1 MTKISRYIGG
11 VVGNAILL
19 VLFLVVS
26 LDMVFALVDQ
36 LYDLRGNYNFIQA
49 IYYIWLTV
57 PSTINE
63 YIPLSALIG
72 CLAGMGVLASSS
84 ELTVMRA
91 SGLSVARLAAYAGRP
106 VVFIIIFSLL
116 ISEFVAPVSDKW
128 AKTHRDLKRWGT
140 DHSLVSSGGLWHRE
154 GNTFMHF
161 NVVQPG
167 GVIYGVIILTFDEAN
182 NLVTAQAAKR
192 ASFQSRQWLLEEVT
206 ESHFTTG
213 NISSN
218 TEHTVQ
224 WQTALT
230 PDTLAILVNK
240 PEQLAPSG
248 LYRYTQYLSEQ
259 GIDNAA
265 YRLAFWQK
273 CLQPMAV
280 LSLVLVALSFVFGP
294 LRSATMGFRVFVGV
308 VIGIAFQFAQNLLG
322 PSSIIYGFSPL
333 YAVLLPIA
341 LCFIIGLLLLIRA
354 R

>member
-1 MTKISRYIGG
+1 MTKLSRYISGI
-11 VVGNAILL
+11 VGNAILL

-36 LYDLRGNYNFIQA
+36 LYDLRGEYDFLQA
-49 IYYIWLTV
+49 VYYVWLTV
-57 PSTINE
+57 PGSIIE
-63 YIPLSALIG
+63 YVPLSALIG

-91 SGLSVARLAAYAGRP
+91 SGLSVARLASYAARP
-106 VVFIIIFSLL
+106 VILIIIFSMLV
-116 ISEFVAPVSDKW
+116 SEFVAPVTDKW
-128 AKTHRDLKRWGT
+128 AKTHRDLKRFGT
-140 DHSLVSSGGLWHRE
+140 DHSLVSSGGFWHRE

-167 GVIYGVIILTFDEAN
+167 GVIHGVITLTFDEAN
-182 NLVTAQAAKR
+182 NLITAQTAKR
-192 ASFQSRQWLLEEVT
+192 ASFQSDQWLLEEVT
-206 ESHFTTG
+206 ESHFG
-213 NISSN
+213 ERNVNSSSR
-218 TEHTVQ
+218 HTLK

-230 PDTLAILVNK
+230 PDTLAILVNE

-248 LYRYTQYLSEQ
+248 LYRYTQYLGEQ
-259 GIDNAA
+259 GIDSAA

-273 CLQPMAV
+273 CLQPLAV

-308 VIGIAFQFAQNLLG
+308 VVGIAFQFAQNLLG

-333 YAVLLPIA
+333 YAVLVPIA
-341 LCFIIGLLLLIRA
+341 LCFIAGAFLLVRA